1 MRSLGGYKVGRE
13 RIVMNLF
20 IIIHDLNNF
29 PNWVFVTKLMYGGAC
44 TSTDPMSRD
53 LSFGG
58 QFGGARRGEIF
69 CMED

>member
-1 MRSLGGYKVGRE
+1 MK
-13 RIVMNLF
+13 LF
-20 IIIHDLNNF
+20 FIIHDLNNF
-29 PNWVFVTKLMYGGAC
+29 PNWIFVPKLMYGGAC